1 MVDYMN
7 AVANPNSLN
16 SAIYSGQVRHR
27 RFSPK
32 PHNFVYQVFMVY
44 LDLQE
49 LDAVFAQSRWWSRE
63 KFNIAQFKRSDFFDK
78 KPEGSLYD
86 AIADWL
92 ERENGRRPDGPIRM
106 LANLRYF
113 GFIINP
119 ITCYYCF
126 DKRGQVLQTIVLEV
140 TNTPWGERCQYI
152 LNVADS
158 TKASTTQKSQ
168 QAKQAIGFDKKMH
181 VSPFQPMNLEYYWVG
196 KTPDKDLLVHIDVQQ
211 DKESVFDATMT
222 LKRQSMCKNTMNSV
236 LWRYPLMTTKVVIG
250 IYWEAVKL
258 FVKRIPFHSVPKPKP
273 KQ

>member
-1 MVDYMN
+1 MN
-7 AVANPNSLN
+7 VAANSNNLN

-32 PHNFVYQVFMVY
+32 QNSFVYQVFMVY

-49 LDAVFAQSRWWSRE
+49 LDDVFVQSRWWSQE
-63 KFNIAQFKRSDFFDK
+63 QFNIAQFKRSDFFDK
-78 KPEGSLYD
+78 QSKGSLYE

-92 ERENGRRPDGPIRM
+92 ERENGRRPEGPIRM
-106 LANLRYF
+106 LTNLRYF

-126 DKRGQVLQTIVLEV
+126 DKLGQELETIVLEV

-158 TKASTTQKSQ
+158 TSVVRAQKPL
-168 QAKQAIGFDKKMH
+168 QARQAISFSKKMH
-181 VSPFQPMNLEYYWVG
+181 VSPFQPMDLDYHWIG
-196 KTPDKDLLVHIDVQQ
+196 KTPDKDLLVHIDVHQNE
-211 DKESVFDATMT
+211 KSVFDATMT
-222 LKRQSMCKNTMNSV
+222 LNRQAMSKKNMNSV
-236 LWRYPLMTTKVVIG
+236 LWRYPLMTTKVVVG

-258 FVKRIPFHSVPKPKP
+258 LVKRIPFFAVPRP
-273 KQ
+273 